1 LRINLIQL
9 NPIVGNIEKN
19 CDLIIRH
26 LEASK
31 GQLCIFP
38 ELALSGYPPEDLL
51 FHSGIQKRISN
62 AIDILKNKTLE
73 GVSLILGTPYYEE
86 GKIFNAALYIHNGKI
101 ESIYKKRCLPNYS
114 VFDEKR
120 YFSEGIEPTLI
131 NHEGVNFALLICEDF
146 WDDNIFSKSFSEKT
160 DCIIVINGSPFDCNK
175 IESRRALAIKRSKET
190 ELPVIYVNLVGGQ
203 DELIFDGSSFIL
215 NSGGEEI
222 IRTKPFEE
230 GSVSFE
236 FSSQNLC
243 KKEEILDINNIELIY
258 NGLVL
263 GTRDYIQKN
272 NFSSVL
278 LGLSGGIDSALT
290 LAIVCDAI
298 GAEGVRAVMMP
309 SKFTS
314 NMSVEDAKS
323 QADLLRVKLDVID
336 ISDAMN
342 TFDHTLRDV
351 FHGYAKDVTEEN
363 IQSRIR
369 GLILMSLSNKFNSL
383 LLTTGNKSEMAV
395 GYSTLYGDM
404 AGGFAPIK
412 DCSKTL
418 VYELARYVNSITSI
432 IPKRVIEREPSAE
445 LAPEQKDTDSL
456 PPYDVLD
463 PILELFIEHD
473 CSVDQIEKNGFD
485 RNTVIKVLNL
495 VKRNE
500 YKRRQAPPGVKITSR
515 AFGKDW
521 RYPITS
527 GY

>member
-1 LRINLIQL
+1 
-9 NPIVGNIEKN
+9 
-19 CDLIIRH
+19 
-26 LEASK
+26 
-31 GQLCIFP
+31 
-38 ELALSGYPPEDLL
+38 
-51 FHSGIQKRISN
+51 
-62 AIDILKNKTLE
+62 
-73 GVSLILGTPYYEE
+73 
-86 GKIFNAALYIHNGKI
+86 
-101 ESIYKKRCLPNYS
+101 
-114 VFDEKR
+114 
-120 YFSEGIEPTLI
+120 
-131 NHEGVNFALLICEDF
+131 
-146 WDDNIFSKSFSEKT
+146 
-160 DCIIVINGSPFDCNK
+160 
-175 IESRRALAIKRSKET
+175 
-190 ELPVIYVNLVGGQ
+190 
-203 DELIFDGSSFIL
+203 
-215 NSGGEEI
+215 
-222 IRTKPFEE
+222 
-230 GSVSFE
+230 
-236 FSSQNLC
+236 LC

-258 NGLVL
+258 NALVL

-272 NFSSVL
+272 NFYSVL

-290 LAIVCDAI
+290 LAIACDAI

-323 QADLLRVKLDVID
+323 QADLLKVKLDVID
-336 ISDAMN
+336 ISNAMN
-342 TFDHTLRDV
+342 TFDHTLKDV

-369 GLILMSLSNKFNSL
+369 GLILMSLSNKFHSL

-418 VYELARYVNSITSI
+418 VYELARYVNSIASI

-473 CSVDQIEKNGFD
+473 CSVDQIENNGFD